1 MAAIKSVT
9 KPVAVLVSV
18 MMLASLMALGPGA
31 VASPVAA
38 NPVPD
43 ELGRADR
50 PVATAF
56 RCLGDG
62 GSFGPLDIPFDVPVV
77 VNSPTSVQPG
87 KTFLTDV
94 KADPVDVP
102 ATFDGLP
109 VTINNFTG
117 LQLRAYVAPGV
128 EVVSVSSPLNSG
140 YYQPGGNTNPNA
152 PKTFLN
158 PGTNGI
164 TLTWNEAAREVRMTL
179 PGPYN
184 GNSRVQPP
192 TIRVNARATG
202 DSGTLA
208 SSQFA
213 GSVPTALS
221 TFPWPSYSF
230 TVTVSASVAGVTTIT
245 APAYCAPNYGRG
257 SNIPGNDKL
266 PIPYLQSTWIDGDGP
281 QLNVRK
287 PRNGFTYDVYDP
299 EKNPDSTQ
307 LIADFDCS
315 DVSGVVSCEMVDAN
329 NNVIR
334 DGDRLPDTSN
344 NTGRLTL
351 RATDNFGFV
360 SEQVIDYEVSS
371 NSAPQVDAGADQN
384 QATNK
389 RVVLGGGASDVD
401 FGQLLS
407 YRWIQVSGPAVQL
420 ENSDDPFETD
430 TAFITPSGPET
441 LVFKLRVDDG
451 QTYGEDTVTVTV
463 DPNIAP
469 QIRNGQFQRLGYE
482 DNGTPP
488 IPTRSTVTMDATAD
502 DPDGQPVTYNWR
514 QVDEFGAT
522 LPADH
527 PDRVQL
533 SSSTAPVVT
542 FTAPNQ
548 SREFRLYFAVD
559 VSDGDPRATVEAKVD
574 VKIRRNLEPV
584 FGGGNEQLI
593 TDVSNGAPVRI
604 IASALDPEGRTV
616 SYAWRQV
623 DENGFTIPE
632 GDPRRVLPDSYLA
645 GNNSPIL
652 DFTTSR
658 VPDASTLYFR
668 VVASDGLD
676 LGDTEAAI
684 EVRVLG
690 NQPPGI
696 TNGPEQELNVLN
708 RSQVTLDGSATDPE
722 GFGLSYV
729 WTQVNANGDELAVD
743 DPSRVTLSAT
753 DQAVVTFNSPDT
765 SDSTTLYF
773 KVSVS
778 DGVSNGVTVGDV
790 EVNIGPN
797 LPPTLPGGLIQ
808 TLAEVENRGSASI
821 DGTASDPE
829 GRPVTYAWR
838 QVDAQGAD
846 IDVNDPLRVSLSS
859 TTTPTVN
866 FTGPNVSQAAT
877 LYFRAVV
884 SDGLAGGSAEA
895 AFTITFRG
903 NNPPVISAP
912 AQQNGV
918 SGLSL
923 TLDGSA
929 SDLDIINGDNQT
941 LSWAWVQVDAN
952 GDPLGV
958 NDPSRVTLS
967 NANIANPSFT
977 PPIAN
982 AAYSLY
988 FRLTVTDGND
998 PVTLLVT
1005 STFTANTPP
1014 VANAGPA
1021 QTKRRGVST
1030 TLAGSGT
1037 DPDGHSIGAYSWQQV
1052 DQNGNALA
1060 SSDPYFVTL
1069 SNATVTNPT
1078 FTTPNVSAVAATLYF
1093 ALVVSDQYGQASTPD
1108 VVEIS
1113 VTNGA
1118 PTANAGVDQTGRAAN
1133 SSVSISGSA
1142 TDPDVPLAVTYLWE
1156 QVDVNGDL
1164 VANPGTN
1171 DLTDTYLEIASPTS
1185 AATTFVAPQ
1194 TSSSRTYYLRLT
1206 VTDDGGLTAS
1216 DVMAVQ
1222 VNPVALAT
1230 PSASPGT
1237 TAVAGTYIQF
1247 DLARPGSPSNP
1258 SDNFSYNW
1266 FQTNTGSTTT
1276 ACAPS
1281 CTGGNAVIHTSG
1293 TYGSF
1298 TATPRQ
1304 PVIEMPGRT
1313 DRNPANS
1320 FFKVEVADTFGGANL
1335 LSATV
1340 TLTTTNSDPTVEW
1353 SIRGYGSTAT
1363 AQPWTSS
1370 TPNNP
1375 VWSAAAAASDNNGT
1389 ILLDATK
1396 NPAVTA
1402 LTTDVDSDTLTYS
1415 WTQWNNDA
1423 TVTTNYQT
1431 KTNARVV
1438 VTSNYAIPGGRRNC
1452 SNIDLGGV
1460 SNLANG
1466 DRVLLVG
1473 QTNAAQ
1479 NGLWVVPNRSGTGL
1493 FGSCSNNGGT
1503 WARATDADA
1512 AGEIAFMRVP
1522 ITAGT
1527 GAGKVYVN
1535 RQVASSITVGTTAMT
1550 FIDLIPSSQLSF
1562 SEGTPIYTVLA
1573 GTGGTTDAQGLR
1585 STAAGSNTN
1594 TVTNS
1599 TGLAYLNV
1607 PANIQVPLQLTVTD
1621 GLATLQ
1627 TFRMV
1632 VRTSQTANSAPAA
1645 TRTSAATQT
1654 IRGGV
1659 STTLSPVT
1667 LGATLDDTEARTGG
1681 VWPVNGS
1688 SANENLSPQSLSY
1701 KWIQTNSSG
1710 TELAANDPDRVV
1722 IANSSETVL
1731 GTVSG
1736 ATAVNTTFT
1745 PPSETK
1751 TVYFRLRAT
1760 DGIKTSLSDIQTVVF
1775 EINRLVPAANA
1786 GADQDNVRAGQ
1797 GVTLDGSGST
1807 DSDGSIASY
1816 LWQQVDSNGALV
1828 TSGPTQVTLSNTA
1841 AVAPTFTAPS
1851 LVGNT
1856 DLYFRL
1862 TTTDDFGDTGTD
1874 TVRIGVLD
1882 DGSPTAVGSFSPDPV
1897 ALGQTLTLSGQ
1908 GSSDPEG
1915 QNLAY
1920 SWVQEDANGNALAS
1934 SNVDYQ
1940 TLTGAN
1946 AQSATF
1952 TVPAR
1957 PFATTLYFRLT
1968 VSDTAATPQTG
1979 SSLVTVA
1986 VPANL
1991 APTAVAA
1998 SVPASPVA
2006 GETVTLSSQ
2015 GTSDPEGNSLTY
2027 SWVQVDENGN
2037 AVTSGP
2043 TFVTL
2048 SSATAASPTFRAPGL
2063 QTASTLRFVLTVT
2076 DTYGANDVA
2085 DTVVIEVPANQL
2097 PTLAPT
2103 ASPNPANPGDTI
2115 TLSANAV
2122 DPEGVSPMTYRWVQV
2137 DLANGSVPMDPSNAD
2152 YISLTNATSAQPSF
2166 VAPVRLAS
2174 STFMWDVF
2182 ATDEFG
2188 SESTLAVVVVVN
2200 ANRAPT
2206 AEATATPNPAPPG
2219 ALVTLSS
2226 GGVDLDGDT
2235 VTNAWVQ
2242 VDANGNPLAGNDPD
2256 LVTLSSTTD
2265 ASPTFNAPDRLEAST
2280 LYFRVTVADR
2290 FGVTGTSTVTVS
2302 IVPNARPLVAAAALP
2317 PSVKAGG
2324 TISLISAATDPE
2336 GRPMTF
2342 QWMQTDLGGNAV
2354 TGGPV
2359 ITDATSANASVV
2371 APGTDQSQVLLYK
2384 FSATDDTGV
2393 PSSTIVSV
2401 LVLPNESPTALP
2413 TASALTA
2420 PPGGTVTLSGEG
2432 STDPEGDPIASY
2444 SWTQTSGPAVTLSDA
2459 TAASPTFVAP
2469 ATNGA
2474 TVQFGLVVTD
2484 RWGEASRLAT
2494 VSVVLQAN
2502 NTPVANAGTDQSNIP
2517 PAKTV
2522 TLDGSATDADGH
2534 SMTYAWTQQS
2544 GPSVTLS
2551 DATILNPTFVPTVAG
2566 TYLFQLVATD
2576 QFGFAS
2582 SPKLMS
2588 VVVNPNRNPVPN
2600 AGADQSDVV
2609 VNTTATLNG
2618 SATDPDI
2625 TDGAAQT
2632 LTYLWE
2638 QTGGAAVTLSSTTD
2652 LSATFS
2658 VPVSASAQTL
2668 TFRLTATDNFGG
2680 TASDTVVVNV
2690 LANRAPVVN
2699 AGDDQSNVGVA
2710 KPVTL
2715 TGSAT
2720 DADITA
2726 GANQSLTYSWTQ
2738 VSGEPVVLS
2747 GDTTT
2752 TATFESPSTI
2762 SGTTLVF
2769 RLTTDDGQPGGI
2781 GTDEV
2786 SIVVNPNVTPVATA
2800 GNDQADVVAST
2811 TVTLSGSATDG
2822 DIEAG
2827 ANQSLTY
2834 SWTQTSGDPVT
2845 LNGASSTTKT
2855 FEAPAT
2861 ANDQTLTFLLSA
2873 NDGTNTGT
2881 DEVSIFV
2888 KANRVPVV
2896 NAGSDQLNVVA
2907 ATTVRLSATASD
2919 ADIDAGGNQTLTT
2932 GWIQLDP
2939 ATNFTT
2945 AINPNDALVPLFTVS
2960 RDVEFVAPSTASA
2973 QELRFAYFADDAIG
2987 VEQSDVVSV
2996 FVAANRVP
3004 VVNAGDDQNPV
3015 AASQVV
3021 TLSGSATDPDI
3032 EAGAAQTISG
3042 YTWTQVSGDTVNLIG
3057 AEATT
3062 KTFQAPSTASDQTLV
3077 FRLSATDGTGVG
3089 SDDVSIFVKANV
3101 APTVNAGSDQ
3111 AHEANTTVTL
3121 TGTKSDPDPQTLTVT
3136 WSQISGETVSGLTA
3150 TNQDAISFIT
3160 PINNTP
3166 QTLVFRY
3173 SVTDGTTT
3181 STDEVSVFLNANRA
3195 PVANAGSN
3203 RTGVSSGSL
3212 VTLDGTGSTDPEGL
3226 ALTYS
3231 WSQVAGTSVT
3241 LTGATTATPSF
3252 TTPLTAVGLSL
3263 GFRLT
3268 VTDPQGKT
3276 ATSNVSVV
3284 VLANRPPAANAG
3296 ADQIVP
3302 RQRLVTLDGTGS
3314 SDPDG
3319 QVLTY
3324 NWVQVTGIGSM
3335 DVVPSTDPFFA
3346 VLSSVAVAQPT
3357 FTSPLPQNDGDA
3369 IYFMLVVLDPT
3380 GLASPASWTKVTLGR
3395 NKPPVADA
3403 GQAQTG
3409 IAHNATVTLNGS
3421 ATDPDADE
3429 TFTYQ
3434 WTQVDTNNN
3443 PVTPTP
3449 GNRDLGVV
3457 LSDPTSATP
3466 TFTAPYLDVTT
3477 TLRFRLVVTDTEGA
3491 TDDATTTVEVLANR
3505 APVVNPGADQTN
3517 KAANSAVTLTG
3528 SATDP
3533 DLDEVTYEWTQV
3545 DGNGTPVVPTTSI
3558 TDEAVELSV
3567 TTGTTTT
3574 FTTPIINAST
3584 TLRFRLRVTD
3594 SEGAVTDAV
3603 TTVQVNANRA
3613 PTATYSASFQTKTNV
3628 VVVST
3633 DNVSLSNRACSDV
3646 NIGGVNN
3653 LANGAR
3659 VLLTAQANPAQNGI
3673 WVVPNRPGTGLFG
3686 GCNGSNAWNRATDA
3700 DTAGE
3705 INYARVVV
3713 TSGTGAGSTWVLP
3726 QTGVTLNTTA
3736 LGFVLFTSG
3745 ELPVNVSPAAS
3756 ARVKGATVTLSYA
3769 LPLAANADPDG
3780 TSADLFTYEIAR
3792 VANPSATTPCG
3803 NACGGLAAT
3812 VTTTPATGGLQA
3824 TFVVPGVTSNDPMYF
3839 RMFINDGYGATYVSP
3854 AVTVTFQNTQATIGT
3869 ASRNLIKVY
3878 AGADVRID
3886 ENGVIQGG
3894 TTDPRAVMGGPG
3906 QSPVTPGNVF
3916 NDGRPG
3922 SAGNFFPQS
3931 TYVYGG
3937 IPVLLDAR
3945 DLAAAADPDGGATVD
3960 FAAGLPPVATGINLS
3975 GGLNVVTGN
3984 PNGVCQAG
3992 FVLSRTTTP
4001 NVWAFTPPTGVNETA
4016 GFCRI
4021 QFKVNDSLGG
4031 STTWGVPTGCLT
4043 SGTQTLVSLG
4053 ETLGLIPAGSLPA
4066 CTSPAVGF
4074 HAGDRGQGDS
4084 QRVSNV
4090 SNNVNS
4096 DFWLRI
4102 WQNKAIPLADV
4113 EEIPAKTFSSTP
4125 GQAPTTVTLDGS
4137 GTIDAD
4143 GSDNLTPRQ
4152 PLLYNWTALD
4162 PETLE
4167 LLADD
4172 ADANQRIADRSALV
4186 TQFSLPDGGPVTY
4199 RFQLDVYDGLTRDII
4214 ETDRMRVTVRRP
4226 VANGTAT
4233 VTVAPAALA
4242 NGAPTYPTA
4251 VPNDDLGEVADGDSV
4266 TLSAAGSS
4274 SPDGRTLKYLWRIL
4288 EGGADAEI
4296 LDARSANATL
4306 LVGEPAEGE
4315 SETLVVELAV
4325 RDGFSAAYKTFTF
4338 TNVAEEEPPPPPVFC
4353 PAPVDPYPYSDIPV
4367 NNTTAPYRAAVAC
4380 LAEKNIFT
4388 KTARPAPPGPFN
4400 PTGLFLRFQVL
4411 LTLFRDAGSPLVNRQ
4426 GQPYTTASVTDVTSN
4441 PNDPSRGEVRKAV
4454 NWAYAEGVA
4463 SNNRTFRPEAAIT
4476 RAEVLAFLQRYTGYK
4491 VYNGVNNKP
4500 LASSTSFAPTDS
4512 RTPRVAAWQQDVV
4525 AWAYERG
4532 IGEGNAFRPT
4542 ANMVRSDMARLL
4554 WRWGHVYRQ
4563 WVIDPANTPP
4573 AQVPPPPI

>member
-158 PGTNGI
+158 PGSNGI

-221 TFPWPSYSF
+221 TFPWPAYSF

-315 DVSGVVSCEMVDAN
+315 DVSGVASCEMVDAN
-329 NNVIR
+329 NNVVR
-334 DGDRLPDTSN
+334 DGDRLPDTFN
-344 NTGRLTL
+344 NSGRLTL

-360 SEQVIDYEVSS
+360 SEQVIEYEVSS

-389 RVVLGGGASDVD
+389 RVVLSGGASDVD

-407 YRWIQVSGPAVQL
+407 YRWIQVSGPPVEL
-420 ENSDDPFETD
+420 ENSDDPFDTD
-430 TAFITPSGPET
+430 TAFLTPSGPET

-488 IPTRSTVTMDATAD
+488 IPTRSTVDMDITAD

-514 QVDEFGAT
+514 QVDESGAT
-522 LPADH
+522 LAADH

-548 SREFRLYFAVD
+548 SREFRLYFKAD
-559 VSDGDPRATVEAKVD
+559 VSDGDPRATVEAEVT

-584 FGGGNEQLI
+584 FGGGTEQLI

-604 IASALDPEGRTV
+604 IASAIDPEGRTV

-645 GNNSPIL
+645 GNDSPIL
-652 DFTTSR
+652 DFTTNR
-658 VPDASTLYFR
+658 VADASTLYFR

-722 GFGLSYV
+722 GFGLSYL
-729 WTQVNANGDELAVD
+729 WTQVNDNGEELAVD

-753 DQAVVTFNSPDT
+753 DQAVVTFSSPDT

-773 KVSVS
+773 KVAVS
-778 DGVSNGVTVGDV
+778 DGVSNGETVGDV

-808 TLAEVENRGSASI
+808 TLAEVENRGSATI
-821 DGTASDPE
+821 DGSASDPE

-846 IDVNDPLRVSLSS
+846 LDINDPLRVVLSATDTAS
-859 TTTPTVN
+859 VS
-866 FTGPNVSQAAT
+866 FDGPDTSQAAT
-877 LYFRAVV
+877 LYFRLVV
-884 SDGLAGGSAEA
+884 SDGLAGGDAEA
-895 AFTITFRG
+895 AFTLTFRG

-918 SGLSL
+918 SGLPL

-929 SDLDIINGDNQT
+929 SDLDVINGDNQT

-967 NANIANPSFT
+967 DANIANPTFT

-1014 VANAGPA
+1014 VADAGPD
-1021 QTKRRGVST
+1021 QDKRRGVSV
-1030 TLAGSGT
+1030 TLSGSGT

-1069 SNATVTNPT
+1069 SDPTIANPT
-1078 FTTPNVSAVAATLYF
+1078 FTTPNVSAAPATIYF
-1093 ALVVSDQYGQASTPD
+1093 ALVVSDQFGQASTPD
-1108 VVEIS
+1108 IVAVS

-1118 PTANAGVDQTGRAAN
+1118 PTVNAGVDQTGKAAD
-1133 SSVSISGSA
+1133 STVTITGSA

-1156 QVDVNGDL
+1156 QVDANGDL
-1164 VANPGTN
+1164 VADPGTG

-1185 AATTFVAPQ
+1185 ASTTFLTPQ

-1206 VTDDGGLTAS
+1206 VTDDGGLTSS

-1222 VNPVALAT
+1222 VNPVALAAANVT
-1230 PSASPGT
+1230 PGT
-1237 TAVAGTYIQF
+1237 TATAGTFIQ
-1247 DLARPGSPSNP
+1247 LAMPRPGAPGNP
-1258 SDNFSYNW
+1258 SDNFTYNW
-1266 FQTNTGSTTT
+1266 FQTNTSSSTT

-1293 TYGSF
+1293 TYGAY
-1298 TATPRQ
+1298 TAEPRR
-1304 PVIEMPGRT
+1304 PVVEMPGRT

-1320 FFKVEVADTFGGANL
+1320 FFKVEVADTFGGGNL

-1389 ILLDATK
+1389 IVLDATK

-1431 KTNARVV
+1431 KTNAQAV
-1438 VTSNYAIPGGRRNC
+1438 VTSNFAIPSGSRNC
-1452 SNIDLGGV
+1452 SNINLGGV
-1460 SNLANG
+1460 NNLANG
-1466 DRVLLVG
+1466 ARVLLVG

-1479 NGLWVVPNRSGTGL
+1479 NGLWIVPNRSGTGF
-1493 FGSCSNNGGT
+1493 FGSCRNNGGT

-1522 ITAGT
+1522 ITAGD

-1535 RQVASSITVGTTAMT
+1535 RQVASTITVNTTALT

-1562 SEGTPIYTVLA
+1562 SEGTQIYTVLA

-1607 PANIQVPLQLTVTD
+1607 PANTQVPLQLTVTD
-1621 GLATLQ
+1621 GLSTLQ

-1632 VRTSQTANSAPAA
+1632 VRTTQTANSSPAA

-1667 LGATLDDTEARTGG
+1667 LGATLDDTEARTGS

-1688 SANENLSPQSLSY
+1688 SADENLGPQSLSY

-1710 TELAANDPDRVV
+1710 VELAANDPDRVV
-1722 IANSSETVL
+1722 IANPDETVV

-1736 ATAVNTTFT
+1736 ATAVDTTFA

-1775 EINRLVPAANA
+1775 QINRIVPEADA
-1786 GADQDNVRAGQ
+1786 GTDQDGVRAGQ
-1797 GVTLDGSGST
+1797 VVTLDGSGST
-1807 DSDGSIASY
+1807 DADGTIDNY
-1816 LWQQVDSNGALV
+1816 QWQQVDSNGDPV
-1828 TSGPTQVTLSNTA
+1828 TSGPTLVTLSDATA
-1841 AVAPTFTAPS
+1841 VSPTFTAPS
-1851 LVGNT
+1851 LVGDA
-1856 DLYFRL
+1856 DLFFRL
-1862 TTTDDFGDTGTD
+1862 TTTDDFGDTDTD
-1874 TVRIGVLD
+1874 TVRISVLD
-1882 DGSPTAVGSFSPDPV
+1882 DGSPIAVGSFSPDPV

-1915 QNLAY
+1915 QNLSY
-1920 SWVQEDANGNALAS
+1920 SWVQEDANGNALPS
-1934 SNVDYQ
+1934 SDIDYQ

-1957 PFATTLYFRLT
+1957 PFASTLYFRLT
-1968 VSDTAATPQTG
+1968 VSDGAATPQT
-1979 SSLVTVA
+1979 SSAVVTVA
-1986 VPANL
+1986 VPANF
-1991 APTAVAA
+1991 APTAVGAA
-1998 SVPASPVA
+1998 DPSSAVA
-2006 GETVTLSSQ
+2006 GQTVTLSSE
-2015 GTSDPEGNSLTY
+2015 GTSDPEGEALTY
-2027 SWVQVDENGN
+2027 AWLQLDANGDPL
-2037 AVTSGP
+2037 SGDP
-2043 TFVTL
+2043 SLVTL
-2048 SSATAASPTFRAPGL
+2048 SDASAASPTFRAPGL
-2063 QTASTLRFVLTVT
+2063 STPSTLRFRFTVT
-2076 DTYGANDVA
+2076 DPYGANDTSAIVVVSVA
-2085 DTVVIEVPANQL
+2085 ANQ
-2097 PTLAPT
+2097 APT
-2103 ASPNPANPGDTI
+2103 VAPTSTATVNDPANPGETV
-2115 TLSANAV
+2115 TLSANGV
-2122 DPEGVSPMTYRWVQV
+2122 DPEGVTPLTYQWIQLDPVSSQVVSPT
-2137 DLANGSVPMDPSNAD
+2137 DPL
-2152 YISLTNATSAQPSF
+2152 YIELTNPTGAEPTF
-2166 VAPVRLAS
+2166 VAPARFNAYVAV
-2174 STFMWDVF
+2174 WDVV

-2188 SESTLAVVVVVN
+2188 AVSGQLTATAVVN
-2200 ANRAPT
+2200 ANRAPV
-2206 AEATATPNPAPPG
+2206 AEPSASPNPAPPG
-2219 ALVTLSS
+2219 TLVTLSS
-2226 GGVDLDGDT
+2226 DAFDPDGDA
-2235 VTNAWVQ
+2235 VVYAWVQ
-2242 VDANGNPLAGNDPD
+2242 LDGNGDPLAGNDPD
-2256 LVTLSSTTD
+2256 LVTLSSTTA
-2265 ASPTFNAPDRLEAST
+2265 ASPTFTSPDRLVDT
-2280 LYFRVTVADR
+2280 NLRFRVTVSDP
-2290 FGVTGTSTVTVS
+2290 FGATGTGFVDVDVTA
-2302 IVPNARPLVAAAALP
+2302 NARPLVAAAALP
-2317 PSVKAGG
+2317 PSVRAGG
-2324 TISLISAATDPE
+2324 TISLIAAATDPE
-2336 GRPMTF
+2336 GRPMTY
-2342 QWMQTDLGGNAV
+2342 QWMQSDLSGNPV
-2354 TGGPV
+2354 SGGPV
-2359 ITDATSANASVV
+2359 ITDSTTLSASVE
-2371 APGTDQSQVLLYK
+2371 APGGDQTQVLLYK

-2413 TASALTA
+2413 TASALIA

-2444 SWTQTSGPAVTLSDA
+2444 AWTQTSGPAVTLSDA

-2502 NTPVANAGTDQSNIP
+2502 NSPVANAGANQTEIAPGS
-2517 PAKTV
+2517 TV
-2522 TLDGSATDADGH
+2522 SLAGSATDADGH
-2534 SMTYAWTQQS
+2534 TMTYAWTQQS
-2544 GPSVTLS
+2544 GPAVTLS
-2551 DATILNPTFVPTVAG
+2551 DTTILNPTFLATVPG
-2566 TYLFQLVATD
+2566 TYLFELVATD
-2576 QFGFAS
+2576 QFAFAS
-2582 SPKLMS
+2582 SPSLVT

-2638 QTGGAAVTLSSTTD
+2638 QTGGEVVSLSSNTD

-2658 VPVSASAQTL
+2658 VPVSASAQNL

-2680 TASDTVVVNV
+2680 SASDFVTVNV
-2690 LANRAPVVN
+2690 LANRVPIVN
-2699 AGDDQSNVGVA
+2699 AGEDQF
-2710 KPVTL
+2710 
-2715 TGSAT
+2715 
-2720 DADITA
+2720 DI
-2726 GANQSLTYSWTQ
+2726 
-2738 VSGEPVVLS
+2738 
-2747 GDTTT
+2747 
-2752 TATFESPSTI
+2752 
-2762 SGTTLVF
+2762 
-2769 RLTTDDGQPGGI
+2769 
-2781 GTDEV
+2781 
-2786 SIVVNPNVTPVATA
+2786 
-2800 GNDQADVVAST
+2800 VAST
-2811 TVTLSGSATDG
+2811 TVTLSGSATDQ

-2827 ANQSLTY
+2827 A
-2834 SWTQTSGDPVT
+2834 TQTIGGYTWSQVSGDPVV
-2845 LNGASSTTKT
+2845 LADASSTTT
-2855 FEAPAT
+2855 SFEAPAAT
-2861 ANDQTLTFLLSA
+2861 ADQTLVFRLSA
-2873 NDGTNTGT
+2873 GDGTGVGTG
-2881 DEVSIFV
+2881 DVSVFV
-2888 KANRVPVV
+2888 KANRLPVV
-2896 NAGSDQLNVVA
+2896 SAGDDLVGVVA
-2907 ATTVRLSATASD
+2907 ATTVRLSGSASD
-2919 ADIDAGGNQTLTT
+2919 ADIDAGANQALSVS
-2932 GWIQLDP
+2932 WIQLDP
-2939 ATNFTT
+2939 ITNL
-2945 AINPNDALVPLFTVS
+2945 ALDPNLSLLPAGTS
-2960 RDVEFVAPSTASA
+2960 TYDVEFQVPSTAVA
-2973 QELRFAYFADDAIG
+2973 QELRFAFIAEDG
-2987 VEQSDVVSV
+2987 VGEQVGDPVSV
-2996 FVAANRVP
+2996 FVDANRNPVPIAGEDQSDVAAN
-3004 VVNAGDDQNPV
+3004 Q
-3015 AASQVV
+3015 QV
-3021 TLSGSATDPDI
+3021 TLSGSATDADI
-3032 EAGAAQTISG
+3032 DAGAAQTLT
-3042 YTWTQVSGDTVNLIG
+3042 YTWTQISGDSVVLGG
-3057 AEATT
+3057 ADPTT
-3062 KTFQAPSTASDQTLV
+3062 KTFVAPSTVSDQVLV
-3077 FRLSATDGTGVG
+3077 FRFSADDGTGSA
-3089 SDDVSIFVKANV
+3089 SDEVSIFVKANV
-3101 APTVNAGSDQ
+3101 APAVSVGDDQTNVAGNSV
-3111 AHEANTTVTL
+3111 VTL
-3121 TGTKSDPDPQTLTVT
+3121 TGTKSDPDPQSLSVT
-3136 WSQISGETVSGLTA
+3136 WTQISGEQVSGLTA
-3150 TNQDAISFIT
+3150 TDQDSISFVT
-3160 PINNTP
+3160 PVNNTA
-3166 QTLVFRY
+3166 QILVFRY

-3181 STDEVSVFLNANRA
+3181 STDEVSVFLNANEA

-3212 VTLDGTGSTDPEGL
+3212 VTLDGTGSFDPEAL
-3226 ALTYS
+3226 AITYS

-3241 LTGATTATPSF
+3241 LTGADTATPSF
-3252 TTPLTAVGLSL
+3252 TTPLTPVGLSL

-3284 VLANRPPAANAG
+3284 VLANRPPSANAG

-3314 SDPDG
+3314 NDPDG
-3319 QVLTY
+3319 QALTY

-3346 VLSSVAVAQPT
+3346 VLSSVTAAQPT

-3369 IYFMLVVLDPT
+3369 LYFMLVVLDPT

-3434 WTQVDTNNN
+3434 WTQVDDNNN

-3449 GNRDLGVV
+3449 GNRDLGVE
-3457 LSDPTSATP
+3457 LSDQTSATP

-3491 TDDATTTVEVLANR
+3491 TDDAIATVEVLANR

-3545 DGNGTPVVPTTSI
+3545 DGNGTPVVPTPEV

-3673 WVVPNRPGTGLFG
+3673 WVVPNRPGTGFFG

-3705 INYARVVV
+3705 INYARVAV

-3726 QTGVTLNTTA
+3726 QTGVTLNATA
-3736 LGFVLFTSG
+3736 LSFVLFTTG

-3769 LPLAANADPDG
+3769 LPLADGADPDG
-3780 TSADLFTYEIAR
+3780 TSTDLFTYEIAR

-3803 NACGGLAAT
+3803 NACGGLPAT
-3812 VTTTPATGGLQA
+3812 VTTTPDTSGLQA

-3854 AVTVTFQNTQATIGT
+3854 AVTVTFQNTQATIGN
-3869 ASRNLIKVY
+3869 ASRDLIKVY

-3894 TTDPRAVMGGPG
+3894 TTDPRTVMGGPG
-3906 QSPVTPGNVF
+3906 ESPVTTGNVF

-3945 DLAAAADPDGGATVD
+3945 DLALAADPDGGATVD
-3960 FAAGLPPVATGINLS
+3960 FAAGLPPVATGINLT

-4016 GFCRI
+4016 GFCRL
-4021 QFKVNDSLGG
+4021 QFKVNDSLDG
-4031 STTWGVPTGCLT
+4031 STTWGVPTGCLNG
-4043 SGTQTLVSLG
+4043 GTQTLVSLG
-4053 ETLGLIPAGSLPA
+4053 ELLGLIPGGSLPA
-4066 CTSPAVGF
+4066 CTSPTVGF
-4074 HAGDRGQGDS
+4074 HAGDREQGDS

-4113 EEIPAKTFSSTP
+4113 EEIPAKIFSSTP

-4172 ADANQRIADRSALV
+4172 ADANQRIADRNALV

-4199 RFQLDVYDGLTRDII
+4199 QFQLDVYDGLTRDII

-4251 VPNDDLGEVADGDSV
+4251 IPNDDLGEVADGDSV

-4388 KTARPAPPGPFN
+4388 KTTPPGRFN
-4400 PTGLFLRFQVL
+4400 PTGLFLRYQVL

-4512 RTPRVAAWQQDVV
+4512 RTPRVSAWQQDVV

-4573 AQVPPPPI
+4573 AQVPLPPV